1 MANNPNGSDDIIV
14 DPARY
19 DLEAAW
25 VKGASVWARVVERI
39 LDRVRHQTAAIGITA
54 IVGVLWLAGAR
65 TQDTGL
71 LFAALGCIVAIT
83 VSAEWIDGKTDD
95 QHRGKG
101 EAQFGHASPNQAV
114 DR

>member
-1 MANNPNGSDDIIV
+1 V
-14 DPARY
+14 
-19 DLEAAW
+19 LEQ
-25 VKGASVWARVVERI
+25 I

-54 IVGVLWLAGAR
+54 IVVVLWMAGAR
-65 TQDTGL
+65 TQDAGI

-83 VSAEWIDGKTDD
+83 VSAEWIDGKTYDR
-95 QHRGKG
+95 HRGKG

>member
-1 MANNPNGSDDIIV
+1 MANQPSEHDDIIV

-19 DLEAAW
+19 ELEAAW
-25 VKGASVWARVVERI
+25 VKAASAWARVLERI

-83 VSAEWIDGKTDD
+83 VSAEWMDGKTDD

-101 EAQFGHASPNQAV
+101 EAQFGHASPN
-114 DR
+114 